1 MGVGAASVIA
11 PAYIAEISPAR
22 LRGRLGSLQ
31 QLAIV
36 TGIFVALLV
45 DYWFTTTAGSASKEL
60 WFGLDAWRWMFL
72 SLPVPAVLYGG
83 LALTIPESPRYLVAK
98 GRVKEAATV
107 LRRFVAAQPDDK
119 IAEIQQT
126 LESDHE
132 IALSDLRGPRFG
144 LLPIVWAGILLS
156 VFSVSFPRLSA
167 IGLGLTYAIYAAF
180 ALLSLVFVL
189 RAIKE
194 TQGKELEEMV

>member
-1 MGVGAASVIA
+1 
-11 PAYIAEISPAR
+11 
-22 LRGRLGSLQ
+22 
-31 QLAIV
+31 
-36 TGIFVALLV
+36 
-45 DYWFTTTAGSASKEL
+45 
-60 WFGLDAWRWMFL
+60 MFL
-72 SLPVPAVLYGG
+72 SLLAPAVLYGG

-132 IALSDLRGPRFG
+132 IALSDLRGLRFG

-156 VFSVSFPRLSA
+156 VFPVSFPRLSA